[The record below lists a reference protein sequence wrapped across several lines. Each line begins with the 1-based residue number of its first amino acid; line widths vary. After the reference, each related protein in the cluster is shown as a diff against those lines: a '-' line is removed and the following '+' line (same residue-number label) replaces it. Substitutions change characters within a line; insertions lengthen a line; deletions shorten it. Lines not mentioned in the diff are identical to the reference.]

1 MRDNLPEL
9 TLEEKVLIGMDTMD
23 IPKQKAGQY
32 LVDGMKGQ
40 EFKMLEAEK
49 KKAGKKVMG
58 SEKQPP

>member
-1 MRDNLPEL
+1 
-9 TLEEKVLIGMDTMD
+9 MDTMD